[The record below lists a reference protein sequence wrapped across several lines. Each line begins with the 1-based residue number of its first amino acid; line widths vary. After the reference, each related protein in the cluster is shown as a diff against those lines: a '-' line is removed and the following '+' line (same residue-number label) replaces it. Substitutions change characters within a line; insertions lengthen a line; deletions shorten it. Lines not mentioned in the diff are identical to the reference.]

1 MFNLI
6 NIIGCA
12 IANIAIVKPRDDGW
26 RSSLV
31 KSWKSGYM
39 CTRKIKW
46 YMRTRKA
53 HMLPDW
59 VRAYPL
65 TVYVDNW
72 KLLPII
78 WHICTITAIG
88 RICSWVLVYPFLLSG
103 AARLHQLLTIFLH
116 AQWAHMAL
124 LFFRQPQGLSVP
136 I

>member
-1 MFNLI
+1 MHYCHPILV
-6 NIIGCA
+6 
-12 IANIAIVKPRDDGW
+12 ANVKPRDVGW

-59 VRAYPL
+59 VCAYPL
-65 TVYVDNW
+65 TVYVDNL
-72 KLLPII
+72 KLARIMWYL
-78 WHICTITAIG
+78 CTIY
-88 RICSWVLVYPFLLSG
+88 CN
-103 AARLHQLLTIFLH
+103 
-116 AQWAHMAL
+116 WAHMFLGTCVPFSSIGSSAA
-124 LFFRQPQGLSVP
+124 PSTTNYLSTRTMGAYGSSFLQTTPRVVGTHLETV